1 MSTKKTSSSTAKSVS
16 TSQAGDSAGNRAKAK
31 THRGQKA
38 LRWQDPHLERE
49 RAKYGHA
56 LPSREFILDLVTE
69 AGGPVDADA
78 FAGRLGIEAEE
89 MDAFMARLRAMQ
101 RDGQIMINRR
111 GALCLPEKIEVRSG
125 RVEGHQDGFGFFV
138 PDDKSGDMFLPEKEM
153 RGVLHGDRV
162 MVREHGV
169 DRRGRKEGK
178 VVEIL
183 ERANATLVG
192 RLYRERGYQWV
203 VAENKR
209 ISQDILVPD
218 HQDLG
223 AGSGQVVMVEIAEQ
237 PTKHAPPVGKVIQ
250 VLGNYA
256 DPGMEIE
263 IALRKHDLPHEF
275 PKEVLAQAKKLPK
288 GVTKKDLGDE
298 DGIPR
303 EDIRALPLVTIDGE
317 DARDFDDAVYCQP
330 EGRGFRL
337 WVAIADVSH
346 YVQPGAPLDK
356 EAYERG
362 NSVYFPR
369 RVIPMLPE
377 ELSNGLCSL
386 NPEVDRLCMVCEME
400 ISSLGNIRK
409 HRFYPGVMHSKARLT
424 YNQVWDWLSEGKAP
438 KERDWVL
445 PHLRDLQKL
454 FKVLLKARE
463 KRGAID
469 FETLETKMLFDEH
482 DKIERIVPSAR
493 NEAHKLIEECMLAA
507 NVCASDFLAKRKHAA
522 LYRVH
527 EGPTPDKLK
536 ALQEFLAEFGF
547 FITGGDDPHAK
558 DYADLLAKIKGRPDE
573 QLLQT
578 VLLRS
583 LRQAVYSPEN
593 MGHFGLAYEAY
604 THFTS
609 PIRRYPDLLVHRA
622 IKACLNNGIYSPGN
636 WEAIGMHCSKTERRA
651 DDANRDVV
659 AWLKCFYMQD
669 KINEEFDGVISAV
682 VSFGVFVA
690 LNEVFVEGLV
700 HVTELGQDYYHFDAT
715 RHQMLGERTGKRF
728 RLGDKVRIRVVQ
740 VDIETSR
747 IDFALVDDAAD
758 ATRPASGKSAK
769 PGGQARAGQSVK
781 ASTPAKP
788 ARPKATGGKEAAS
801 KKAMRK

>member
-1 MSTKKTSSSTAKSVS
+1 MSTKKTSKTESKPQAKPKAAKSS
-16 TSQAGDSAGNRAKAK
+16 
-31 THRGQKA
+31 HRGLKGAKKA

-49 RAKYGHA
+49 REKYGQA
-56 LPSREFILDLVTE
+56 MPSREFILQLLED
-69 AGGPVDADA
+69 AGEPVDAEDFA
-78 FAGRLGIEAEE
+78 FRLGLESEE
-89 MDAFMARLRAMQ
+89 YDTFFNRLRAMQ
-101 RDGQIMINRR
+101 RDGQLLFNRR
-111 GALCLPEKIEVRSG
+111 GALCLPEKIEVKAG
-125 RVEGHQDGFGFFV
+125 RVEGHPDGFGFFI
-138 PDDKSGDMFLPEKEM
+138 PDDKSGDYFLPEKEM

-162 MVREHGV
+162 MVREHGQ

-183 ERANATLVG
+183 EHANTTLVG

-203 VAENKR
+203 VAENKK
-209 ISQDILVPD
+209 ISQDILIPD
-218 HQDLG
+218 HADMG
-223 AGSGQVVMVEIAEQ
+223 ASSGQVVMLEVTAQ
-237 PTKHAPPVGKVIQ
+237 PTKQAPPVGKVTQI
-250 VLGNYA
+250 LGNYA

-275 PKEVLAQAKKLPK
+275 PNDVVAQAKKLPK
-288 GVTKKDLGDE
+288 SVVKKDLAPESGLE
-298 DGIPR
+298 R
-303 EDIRALPLVTIDGE
+303 EDVRDLPLVTIDGE

-346 YVQPGAPLDK
+346 YVKPGAPLDR
-356 EAYERG
+356 EAYDRG

-386 NPEVDRLCMVCEME
+386 NPKVDRLCMMCEME
-400 ISSLGNIRK
+400 VAGTGSIK
-409 HRFYPGVMHSKARLT
+409 KYRFYPAVMHSKARLT
-424 YNQVWDWLSEGKAP
+424 YNQVWAWLSKEEKP
-438 KERDWVL
+438 KKDQAWLL
-445 PHLRDLQKL
+445 PNLENLYKL
-454 FKVLLKARE
+454 FKVLLKARH

-482 DKIERIVPSAR
+482 DKIERIIPYAR
-493 NEAHKLIEECMLAA
+493 NDAHKVIEECMLAA
-507 NVCASDFLAKRKHAA
+507 NVCASDFLQKKKHPA

-536 ALQEFLAEFGF
+536 ALQEFMAEFGF
-547 FITGGDDPHAK
+547 FLTGGEDPHAK
-558 DYADLLAKIKGRPDE
+558 DYAELLAKIKGRPDE

-583 LRQAVYSPEN
+583 LRQAQYSPEN
-593 MGHFGLAYEAY
+593 VGHFGLAYESY

-609 PIRRYPDLLVHRA
+609 PIRRYPDLMVHRG
-622 IKACLNNGIYSPGN
+622 IKACLRGETYAPGD
-636 WEAIGMHCSKTERRA
+636 WENIGSHCSMTERRA
-651 DDANRDVV
+651 DDATRDVV
-659 AWLKCFYMQD
+659 AWLKCYFMQD

-700 HVTELGQDYYHFDAT
+700 HVSELGSDYFHFDAA
-715 RHQMLGERTGKRF
+715 RHQMMGERTGRRY
-728 RLGDKVRIRVVQ
+728 RLGDKVRIRVVS

-747 IDFALVDDAAD
+747 IDFALVEE
-758 ATRPASGKSAK
+758 GM
-769 PGGQARAGQSVK
+769 AG
-781 ASTPAKP
+781 APAKSDKP
-788 ARPKATGGKEAAS
+788 QGK
-801 KKAMRK
+801 KRK

>member
-1 MSTKKTSSSTAKSVS
+1 MSTKKTSSKSKS
-16 TSQAGDSAGNRAKAK
+16 DEPKAAAGGRKKAR
-31 THRGQKA
+31 HGQKS

-49 RAKYGHA
+49 RAKYGQA
-56 LPSREFILDLVTE
+56 LPSREFLLQLLEE
-69 AGGPVDADA
+69 AGEPVEPDDLA
-78 FAGRLGIEAEE
+78 FRLDIEPEEAE
-89 MDAFMARLRAMQ
+89 AFTARLRAMQ
-101 RDGQIMINRR
+101 RDGQILFNRR
-111 GALCLPEKIEVRSG
+111 GALCLPEKIEVKAG
-125 RVEGHQDGFGFFV
+125 RVEGHKDGFGFFV
-138 PDDKSGDMFLPEKEM
+138 PDDGSGDLSLPEKEM

-183 ERANATLVG
+183 ERANSVLVG

-203 VAENKR
+203 VAENKK
-209 ISQDILVPD
+209 ISQDILIPD

-223 AGSGQVVMVEIAEQ
+223 ASSGQVVMAEVVEQ
-237 PTKHAPPVGKVIQ
+237 PTKHAPPVGKVVQ

-263 IALRKHDLPHEF
+263 IALRKHDLPHAF
-275 PKEVLAQAKKLPK
+275 SKAVLAQAGKLPK
-288 GVTKKDLGDE
+288 GVTKKDLE
-298 DGIPR
+298 PVDGLVR
-303 EDIRALPLVTIDGE
+303 EDIRDLPLVTIDGE

-346 YVQPGAPLDK
+346 YVRPGAALDK
-356 EAYERG
+356 EGYERG

-386 NPEVDRLCMVCEME
+386 NPKVDRLCMVCEME
-400 ISSLGNIRK
+400 IAGTGGIK
-409 HRFYPGVMHSKARLT
+409 KFRFYPAVMHSKARLT
-424 YNQVWDWLSEGKAP
+424 YNQVWDWLSGAGKP
-438 KERDWVL
+438 RKDQVWLLE
-445 PHLRDLQKL
+445 PLRDLYKL
-454 FKVLLKARE
+454 FKVLLKARGI
-463 KRGAID
+463 RGAID

-493 NEAHKLIEECMLAA
+493 NDAHRLIEECMLAA
-507 NVCASDFLAKRKHAA
+507 NVCASEFLAKKKHPA

-547 FITGGDDPHAK
+547 FLTGGEDPHAK
-558 DYADLLAKIKGRPDE
+558 DYAELLAKIKGRPDE

-583 LRQAVYSPEN
+583 LRQAIYSPDN
-593 MGHFGLAYEAY
+593 VGHFGLAYEAY

-622 IKACLNNGIYSPGN
+622 IKACLKNGTYAPGD
-636 WEAIGMHCSKTERRA
+636 WSAVGMHCSMTERRA
-651 DDANRDVV
+651 DDATRDVV
-659 AWLKCFYMQD
+659 AWLKCYYMQD
-669 KINEEFDGVISAV
+669 KIGEEFDGVISAV
-682 VSFGVFVA
+682 VSFGCFVA

-700 HVTELGQDYYHFDAT
+700 HVTDLGPDYFHFDAA
-715 RHQMLGERTGKRF
+715 RHQMMGERTGKRF
-728 RLGDKVRIRVVQ
+728 RLGDKVRIRVVS

-747 IDFALVDDAAD
+747 IDFALVEE
-758 ATRPASGKSAK
+758 TIPVVRPAFRNEPAPAARKGK
-769 PGGQARAGQSVK
+769 
-781 ASTPAKP
+781 
-788 ARPKATGGKEAAS
+788 GGK
-801 KKAMRK
+801 RK

>member
-1 MSTKKTSSSTAKSVS
+1 MSTKKTSSKANSPESKASTANPQPVAAVGK
-16 TSQAGDSAGNRAKAK
+16 KK
-31 THRGQKA
+31 PHRGQKS

-49 RAKYGHA
+49 RAKYGQA
-56 LPSREFILDLVTE
+56 LPSREFLLQLLAE
-69 AGGPVDADA
+69 AGEPVEPDDLA
-78 FAGRLGIEAEE
+78 FRLDIEPDESE
-89 MDAFMARLRAMQ
+89 AFSARLRAMQ
-101 RDGQIMINRR
+101 RDGQLMFNRR
-111 GALCLPEKIEVRSG
+111 GALCLPDKIEVKAG
-125 RVEGHQDGFGFFV
+125 RIEGHKDGFGFFI
-138 PDDKSGDMFLPEKEM
+138 PDDGSGDVALPEKEM

-178 VVEIL
+178 VVEVL
-183 ERANATLVG
+183 ERTNTTLVG

-209 ISQDILVPD
+209 ISQDILIPD
-218 HQDLG
+218 HQDMG
-223 AGSGQVVMVEIAEQ
+223 ASSGNVVMTELVEQ
-237 PTKHAPPVGKVIQ
+237 PTRHAPPVGKVIQ
-250 VLGNYA
+250 ILGNYA

-263 IALRKHDLPHEF
+263 IALRKHDLPHDF
-275 PKEVLAQAKKLPK
+275 PKDVLAHAKKLPK
-288 GVTKKDLGDE
+288 TVTKKDLGDE
-298 DGIPR
+298 DGLPR

-346 YVQPGAPLDK
+346 YVRPGAPIDK
-356 EAYERG
+356 EGYERG

-400 ISSLGNIRK
+400 ISSLGNIKK
-409 HRFYPGVMHSKARLT
+409 HRFYPAVMHSKARLT

-438 KERDWVL
+438 KEKDWVM
-445 PHLRDLQKL
+445 PHLKNLHKL
-454 FKVLLKARE
+454 FQVLLKARG

-482 DKIERIVPSAR
+482 DKIERIVPTSR
-493 NEAHKLIEECMLAA
+493 NDAHRLIEECMLAA
-507 NVCASDFLAKRKHAA
+507 NICASEFLAKRKHAT

-536 ALQEFLAEFGF
+536 ALQEFLAEFGLF
-547 FITGGDDPHAK
+547 LTGGDDPHAK
-558 DYADLLAKIKGRPDE
+558 DYAELLAKIKGRPDI

-583 LRQAVYSPEN
+583 LRQAVYTPEN
-593 MGHFGLAYEAY
+593 VGHFGLAYEAY

-622 IKACLNNGIYSPGN
+622 IKACLKNETYSPGD
-636 WEAIGMHCSKTERRA
+636 WSAVGMHCSMTERRA
-651 DDANRDVV
+651 DDATRDVV
-659 AWLKCFYMQD
+659 SWLKCFYMQD

-700 HVTELGQDYYHFDAT
+700 HVTELGQDYYHFDAA

-728 RLGDKVRIRVVQ
+728 RLGDKVRIRVVS

-747 IDFALVDDAAD
+747 IDFALVND
-758 ATRPASGKSAK
+758 SV
-769 PGGQARAGQSVK
+769 PGM
-781 ASTPAKP
+781 KP
-788 ARPKATGGKEAAS
+788 AVSGGRKHEGKHEGGKHEN
-801 KKAMRK
+801 KHENKRVGGKRK

>member
-1 MSTKKTSSSTAKSVS
+1 MSTKKTSSKANSPESKASTANPQPVAAVGK
-16 TSQAGDSAGNRAKAK
+16 KK
-31 THRGQKA
+31 PHRGQKS

-49 RAKYGHA
+49 RAKYGQA
-56 LPSREFILDLVTE
+56 LPSREFLLQLLAE
-69 AGGPVDADA
+69 AGEPVEPDDLA
-78 FAGRLGIEAEE
+78 FRLDIEPDESE
-89 MDAFMARLRAMQ
+89 AFSARLRAMQ
-101 RDGQIMINRR
+101 RDGQLMFNRR
-111 GALCLPEKIEVRSG
+111 GALCLPDKIEVKAG
-125 RVEGHQDGFGFFV
+125 RIEGHKDGFGFFI
-138 PDDKSGDMFLPEKEM
+138 PDDGSGDVALPEKEM

-178 VVEIL
+178 VVEVL
-183 ERANATLVG
+183 ERTNTTLVG

-209 ISQDILVPD
+209 ISQDILIPD
-218 HQDLG
+218 HQDMG
-223 AGSGQVVMVEIAEQ
+223 ASSGNVVMTELVEQ
-237 PTKHAPPVGKVIQ
+237 PTRHAPPVGKVIQ
-250 VLGNYA
+250 ILGNYA

-263 IALRKHDLPHEF
+263 IALRKHDLPHDF
-275 PKEVLAQAKKLPK
+275 PKDVLAHAKKLPK
-288 GVTKKDLGDE
+288 TVTKKDLGDE
-298 DGIPR
+298 DGLPR

-346 YVQPGAPLDK
+346 YVRPGAPIDK
-356 EAYERG
+356 EGYERG

-400 ISSLGNIRK
+400 ISSLGNIKK
-409 HRFYPGVMHSKARLT
+409 HRFYPAVMHSKARLT

-438 KERDWVL
+438 KEKDWVM
-445 PHLRDLQKL
+445 PHLKNLHKL
-454 FKVLLKARE
+454 FQVLLKARG

-482 DKIERIVPSAR
+482 DKIERIVPTSR
-493 NEAHKLIEECMLAA
+493 NDAHRLIEECMLAA
-507 NVCASDFLAKRKHAA
+507 NVCASEFLAKRKHAT

-536 ALQEFLAEFGF
+536 ALQEFLAEFGLF
-547 FITGGDDPHAK
+547 LTGGDDPHAK
-558 DYADLLAKIKGRPDE
+558 DYAELLAKIKGRPDI

-583 LRQAVYSPEN
+583 LRQAVYTPEN
-593 MGHFGLAYEAY
+593 VGHFGLAYEAY

-622 IKACLNNGIYSPGN
+622 IKACLKNETYSPGD
-636 WEAIGMHCSKTERRA
+636 WSAVGMHCSMTERRA
-651 DDANRDVV
+651 DDATRDVV
-659 AWLKCFYMQD
+659 SWLKCFYMQD

-700 HVTELGQDYYHFDAT
+700 HVTELGQDYYHFDAA

-728 RLGDKVRIRVVQ
+728 RLGDKVRIRVVS

-747 IDFALVDDAAD
+747 IDFALVND
-758 ATRPASGKSAK
+758 SV
-769 PGGQARAGQSVK
+769 PGM
-781 ASTPAKP
+781 KP
-788 ARPKATGGKEAAS
+788 AVSGGRKHEGKHEGGKHEN
-801 KKAMRK
+801 KHENKRVGGKRK